1 MHLKDADLSTS
12 DANVQAQPDIFPSGE
27 HITAGFTN
35 PTESTQ
41 VSHQCLICWFQ
52 PFRLFVSELESSQN
66 SAGSCG
72 SFRNRNHQPAM
83 PWVPIQF
90 SRLSQTY
97 EAACGSQC
105 STPTSDPAQRS
116 VPIRLPRRLGLAR
129 PEHCCCHWTWW
140 CCNAR
145 ITAIKLKLLGT
156 SQTRQ
161 TRLSLHFFIKW
172 AFLGTAGLLD
182 GLPTFCVQRSLW
194 IFYALNLLFFSMVC
208 FGRMCTIHAVY
219 ISK

>member
-1 MHLKDADLSTS
+1 MLQIPMKSKCPRDMSLWWHDTPNLRLHQRTRQSAVESVEQSANNSMRTVSAYVLHYSFQAFSEAPFQVEKYATTSTTISAVFFCFWVSYKSFLPSDVLLQICHEMHLKDADLSTS

-83 PWVPIQF
+83 P
-90 SRLSQTY
+90 
-97 EAACGSQC
+97 
-105 STPTSDPAQRS
+105 
-116 VPIRLPRRLGLAR
+116 
-129 PEHCCCHWTWW
+129 
-140 CCNAR
+140 
-145 ITAIKLKLLGT
+145 
-156 SQTRQ
+156 
-161 TRLSLHFFIKW
+161 
-172 AFLGTAGLLD
+172 
-182 GLPTFCVQRSLW
+182 
-194 IFYALNLLFFSMVC
+194 
-208 FGRMCTIHAVY
+208 
-219 ISK
+219 